1 MDIINLILRIVG
13 FLSIPLTLVAIGL
26 MIRGLRHEQ
35 QVTARSL
42 IIQLATSPV
51 FLAAYAWLLG
61 VAVSTRIAVPM
72 LIVGLG
78 VGVVWGYTTKLRL
91 TRRGRVAG
99 RRSIWYLAV
108 WALTFTVTQG
118 LVLWASSEVVAHAL
132 STMYFSTGAAVGM
145 NGYLLFRHWRL
156 LSGAPAPLQCP
167 ACGAVGG
174 RGQKFCVRC
183 GTTLAP
189 PPAPPPAPAP
199 VAAPASSDAAGAC
212 PGCGYANQPGTNF
225 CINCGRRLG

>member
-1 MDIINLILRIVG
+1 MDIVNLIFRIIG
-13 FLSIPLTLVAIGL
+13 ILSIPLTLVAIAL
-26 MIRGLRHEQ
+26 MIRSLRHEQ

-51 FLAAYAWLLG
+51 FLAVYAWLLG
-61 VAVSTRIAVPM
+61 VSVSLRIAVPM
-72 LIVGLG
+72 LIVGLA
-78 VGVVWGYTTKLRL
+78 VGVVWGHTTKLRL

-99 RRSIWYLAV
+99 RRSIWYLAI

-118 LVLWASSEVVAHAL
+118 LALWASSEVVAHAL
-132 STMYFSTGAAVGM
+132 STMYFSTGAAAGM

-156 LSGAPAPLQCP
+156 LSGAPAPLRCP

-183 GTTLAP
+183 GTALAP
-189 PPAPPPAPAP
+189 PLAPAPAP
-199 VAAPASSDAAGAC
+199 ANASAAGAAC
-212 PGCGYANQPGTNF
+212 PGCGYANQPDTNF
-225 CINCGRRLG
+225 CINCGRQLG

>member
-1 MDIINLILRIVG
+1 MDIVNLIFRIIG
-13 FLSIPLTLVAIGL
+13 ILSIPLTLVAIAL
-26 MIRGLRHEQ
+26 MIRSLRHEQ

-51 FLAAYAWLLG
+51 FLAVYAWLLG
-61 VAVSTRIAVPM
+61 VSVSLRIAVPM
-72 LIVGLG
+72 LIVGLA
-78 VGVVWGYTTKLRL
+78 VGVVWGHTTKLRL

-99 RRSIWYLAV
+99 RRSIWYLAI

-118 LVLWASSEVVAHAL
+118 LALWASSEVVAHAL
-132 STMYFSTGAAVGM
+132 STMYFSTGAAAGM

-156 LSGAPAPLQCP
+156 LSGAPAPLRCP

-183 GTTLAP
+183 GTAL
-189 PPAPPPAPAP
+189 APPPAPAP
-199 VAAPASSDAAGAC
+199 AAANPSAAVAAC

>member
-26 MIRGLRHEQ
+26 MIKSLRHEQ

-51 FLAAYAWLLG
+51 FLAVYAWLLG
-61 VAVSTRIAVPM
+61 VSVSLKIAVPM

-78 VGVVWGYTTKLRL
+78 VGALWGHTTKLRL

-118 LVLWASSEVVAHAL
+118 LALWASSEVVAHAL
-132 STMYFSTGAAVGM
+132 STMYFSTGAAAGM

-156 LSGAPAPLQCP
+156 LSSAVAPLRCP
-167 ACGAVGG
+167 ACGAMGG
-174 RGQKFCVRC
+174 PGQKFCVRC
-183 GTTLAP
+183 GTTLIP
-189 PPAPPPAPAP
+189 SPTPAPASAE
-199 VAAPASSDAAGAC
+199 AAAAC

-225 CINCGRRLG
+225 CIHCGRQLG

>member
-1 MDIINLILRIVG
+1 MDIVNLIFRIIG
-13 FLSIPLTLVAIGL
+13 ILSIPLTLVAIAL
-26 MIRGLRHEQ
+26 MIRSLRHEQ

-51 FLAAYAWLLG
+51 FLAVYAWLLG
-61 VAVSTRIAVPM
+61 VSVSLRIAVPM
-72 LIVGLG
+72 LIVGLA
-78 VGVVWGYTTKLRL
+78 VGVVWGHTTKLRL

-99 RRSIWYLAV
+99 RRSIWYLAI

-118 LVLWASSEVVAHAL
+118 LALWASSEVVAHAL
-132 STMYFSTGAAVGM
+132 STMYFSTGAAAGM

-156 LSGAPAPLQCP
+156 LSGAPAPLRCP

-183 GTTLAP
+183 GTAL
-189 PPAPPPAPAP
+189 APPPAPAP
-199 VAAPASSDAAGAC
+199 APANASAAGAAC
-212 PGCGYANQPGTNF
+212 PGCGYANQPDTNF
-225 CINCGRRLG
+225 CINCGRQLG

>member
-1 MDIINLILRIVG
+1 MDIVNLIFRIIG
-13 FLSIPLTLVAIGL
+13 ILSIPLTLVAIGL
-26 MIRGLRHEQ
+26 MIRSLRHEQ

-51 FLAAYAWLLG
+51 FLAVYAWLLG

-78 VGVVWGYTTKLRL
+78 VGVVWGRTTKLRL

-118 LVLWASSEVVAHAL
+118 LALWASSEVVGHAL

-183 GTTLAP
+183 GTALV
-189 PPAPPPAPAP
+189 PPPAPAP
-199 VAAPASSDAAGAC
+199 APASASTDAAGTC

-225 CINCGRRLG
+225 CIHCGRQLG

>member
-1 MDIINLILRIVG
+1 MDILNLIFRIIGV
-13 FLSIPLTLVAIGL
+13 LSIPLTLVAIGL
-26 MIRGLRHEQ
+26 MIRSLRHEQ

-42 IIQLATSPV
+42 IIQLATSPI
-51 FLAAYAWLLG
+51 FLAVYAWLLG
-61 VAVSTRIAVPM
+61 VSVSPRIAVPM
-72 LIVGLG
+72 LIVGLA
-78 VGVVWGYTTKLRL
+78 VGVVWGHTTKLRL

-118 LVLWASSEVVAHAL
+118 LALWASSEVVAHAL
-132 STMYFSTGAAVGM
+132 STMYFSTGAAAGM
-145 NGYLLFRHWRL
+145 NGYLLFRYWRL
-156 LSGAPAPLQCP
+156 LSGAPAPLRCP

-183 GTTLAP
+183 GTAL
-189 PPAPPPAPAP
+189 APPPAPAP
-199 VAAPASSDAAGAC
+199 ATTNPSAAGAAC